1 MAAGALVFKYWWSS
15 ERERRASQATEERLA
30 TLEQSDREMG
40 AALDS
45 LSEGTRSRLDSVQAW
60 VQGRAQEIST
70 ESNAGRLE
78 MARQAWQDAKLKLP
92 ADLSAYERKIALKE
106 AKATIVTW
114 FKLSDEDWKSITS
127 ES

>member
-1 MAAGALVFKYWWSS
+1 
-15 ERERRASQATEERLA
+15 
-30 TLEQSDREMG
+30 MG

-45 LSEGTRSRLDSVQAW
+45 LSEGTRSRLDSVRAW

-78 MARQAWQDAKLKLP
+78 MARQAWQDAKHKLP

-114 FKLSDEDWKSITS
+114 FKLSDEDWKLITS